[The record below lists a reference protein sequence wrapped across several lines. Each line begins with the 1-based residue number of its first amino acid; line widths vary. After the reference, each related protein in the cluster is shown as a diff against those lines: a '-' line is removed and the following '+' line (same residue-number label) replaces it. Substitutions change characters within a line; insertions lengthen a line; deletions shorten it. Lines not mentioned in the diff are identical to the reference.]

1 MKMSLK
7 AVIYLMT
14 ASVSLLSVAGNEGE
28 HVNTNSWNDIEPEV
42 KSYRTGENAQL
53 TCHYPD
59 SQKSNTKYLCKGEN
73 PSNCEEL
80 IHTTETERNVVKG
93 RYDIRDN
100 QRIKY
105 FYVYINN
112 LCTADSGT
120 YWCGSERKGHP
131 ATYTKI
137 HLSVADTP
145 TKQNKTRTC
154 LSTQPTT
161 TATPV
166 ETNFHDGY
174 SNSGVIGPAVACVA
188 MAVVVVIVLILYRHK
203 LLPRTQGGSSE
214 LRMNDGQNTE
224 GNHGDHDYEEVQEW
238 NPPTDQLH
246 YSSINFKSDSVTVST
261 DRNTLPDA
269 DKNGSSVCD
278 YSSISRT
285 PLYSTCTMPGE
296 A

>member
-1 MKMSLK
+1 MILLK
-7 AVIYLMT
+7 
-14 ASVSLLSVAGNEGE
+14 S
-28 HVNTNSWNDIEPEV
+28 EV

-137 HLSVADTP
+137 HLSVG
-145 TKQNKTRTC
+145 KYSC
-154 LSTQPTT
+154 LVLLRSSNWPELSYSLASTVP
-161 TATPV
+161 
-166 ETNFHDGY
+166 
-174 SNSGVIGPAVACVA
+174 
-188 MAVVVVIVLILYRHK
+188 
-203 LLPRTQGGSSE
+203 
-214 LRMNDGQNTE
+214 
-224 GNHGDHDYEEVQEW
+224 
-238 NPPTDQLH
+238 
-246 YSSINFKSDSVTVST
+246 ST
-261 DRNTLPDA
+261 
-269 DKNGSSVCD
+269 
-278 YSSISRT
+278 
-285 PLYSTCTMPGE
+285 
-296 A
+296 